1 MVISTRGA
9 EITQM
14 KGRTVENLTSSQKN
28 ETHLLYM
35 CVCRRLS
42 LSQGAVHKIRHQS
55 RGRGLPKEKMILL
68 NNKAYLVKVMNEG
81 GTGYQKYQK
90 IDYVCYERPPSI
102 VYIVR

>member
-55 RGRGLPKEKMILL
+55 RGRGLQKDDFT
-68 NNKAYLVKVMNEG
+68 NKAYLVKVMTKGEG
-81 GTGYQKYQK
+81 GM
-90 IDYVCYERPPSI
+90 
-102 VYIVR
+102 